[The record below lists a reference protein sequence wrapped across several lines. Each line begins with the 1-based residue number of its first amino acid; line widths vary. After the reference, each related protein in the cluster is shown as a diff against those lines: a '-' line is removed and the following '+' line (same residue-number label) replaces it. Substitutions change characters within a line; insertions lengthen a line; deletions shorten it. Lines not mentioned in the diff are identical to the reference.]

1 MNIKIFQNTN
11 PMKVESIGDN
21 MPVFF
26 MNAETYSRIKN
37 IVNLSPK
44 EVSWFSHVEKIEDT
58 SAYLI
63 SGAYLVEQTVSS
75 SETEMTTEGLYKF
88 MESIIEEKGIK
99 FYNEIRCWGHS
110 HVDMSTGPSGQDMK
124 QIQEFDNG
132 DIYIMLIINKRGE
145 IYSAL
150 YDFKNKIRYV
160 NVPVILYVEDN
171 TSFEDLQKEL
181 KEKVKERSY
190 PKVAAGYCNP
200 CWDAYRMNHVANE
213 QHKTQQKDNTHIIIN
228 GQECLL
234 EATPFEDYDDVEFED
249 VPSMELVDRIFTLST
264 EIFDDFKRSL
274 QLSETASGMELENII
289 ELYCSL
295 SKANSMTEKDLI
307 MNDFFQARLT
317 AQMHGS
323 IGLFFKSWDSEIQ
336 EVIAYTNTWDPDF
349 DIADFDDSSEY
360 YEHIIQILLDE
371 GEDGE
376 NEDDVV
382 SDDVK
387 VVNEI
392 IIKEEK

>member
-190 PKVAAGYCNP
+190 PKVCGNP
-200 CWDAYRMNHVANE
+200 CWDAYRMNHIANE
-213 QHKTQQKDNTHIIIN
+213 QYKAQQKDNTHITIN
-228 GQECLL
+228 GQECVL
-234 EATPFEDYDDVEFED
+234 EDAPFEDYDDVEFED
-249 VPSMELVDRIFTLST
+249 VPSMELIDRVFTLST
-264 EIFDDFKRSL
+264 EILDDFKRNL
-274 QLSETASGMELENII
+274 QLSEAASGMELENII

-295 SKANSMTEKDLI
+295 SKANSTAEKDLI
-307 MNDFFQARLT
+307 MNDFFQAKLT
-317 AQMHGS
+317 VQMHSS
-323 IGLFFKSWDSEIQ
+323 INLFFRSWDSEIQ

-360 YEHIIQILLDE
+360 YEHIIQVLLDE
-371 GEDGE
+371 DEDDE